1 MNRFRHIFNCET
13 ISTGNKLSIL
23 ASTYSLSKTI
33 LIIHTKMS
41 ARALFE
47 SIGQGGFEVP
57 KLFNVEGW
65 VAVGELFIHHVRGI

>member
-1 MNRFRHIFNCET
+1 
-13 ISTGNKLSIL
+13 
-23 ASTYSLSKTI
+23 
-33 LIIHTKMS
+33 MS

-65 VAVGELFIHHVRGI
+65 VAVGE